1 MWSVAKI
8 KTNEEHIFKEKLRAI
23 FGDTIKFYSPKICCQ
38 KYFKNKLICV
48 LP

>member
-23 FGDTIKFYSPKICCQ
+23 FGDTIKY
-38 KYFKNKLICV
+38 
-48 LP
+48 